1 MHVYSLVAAK
11 IQPRCVLAWRAW
23 MRWLVDCCGS
33 LACYWS
39 EESRTLLWLVGRSA
53 GENDQPMRMFAS
65 SDQRWTAPTVSGPW
79 VVQYIVPTMAATM
92 KDPRVFFTKA
102 NSAQFEFVFGL
113 YEDAVKLKAQQKTKK
128 VEDFCKLD
136 KW

>member
-1 MHVYSLVAAK
+1 
-11 IQPRCVLAWRAW
+11 
-23 MRWLVDCCGS
+23 
-33 LACYWS
+33 
-39 EESRTLLWLVGRSA
+39 
-53 GENDQPMRMFAS
+53 
-65 SDQRWTAPTVSGPW
+65 
-79 VVQYIVPTMAATM
+79 MAATM